1 MVDPDGQLIGDPPI
15 EVTCIFGA
23 GDGAITEIDNLNKD
37 IIVADHC
44 EGIQCFS
51 EEINYPVSKNQMLA
65 LKSIS
70 TSCTQEISF
79 GCFLA
84 PIVDEEQL
92 FGGWLDV
99 NGMFHLNRYAAWTD
113 G

>member
-1 MVDPDGQLIGDPPI
+1 MVDPDGELIGDRPI

-99 NGMFHLNRYAAWTD
+99 NGMFHLNRYAACTKP
-113 G
+113 